1 VCFTPQFA
9 NWWLP
14 WLLSTLFDHPQSW
27 LGLQLLVNSSV
38 PTKLQKQ
45 LNTVTPSFFVCKRFA
60 ARKKIVSPPNFTVS
74 CTYEYTMGFVVL
86 CVWKCSLMSTT
97 QLVRLFLFTTMWVR
111 FFLSKSFQ
119 FLTSE
124 AICNCKLSEM
134 SIPCENLFLGFCF
147 FIYSNQKQF
156 NYCLCKAS
164 HQEQLKGSWDVPGHM
179 RKLSQWT
186 TTSHVLHM
194 MKVVDPCMLAAKSRA
209 VVAWAAFHKH
219 LVLHKQHMCL
229 VVAAP
234 LWPKEVGPQ
243 SSICRPPD
251 TPLKRQ
257 LHTTTNWLYFHNECI
272 IFRLHTNHIFILWV
286 IHESALVSAIQH
298 LTRGSQLLCSSTIS
312 TITCTTLY
320 SSYFFLILPAWNDV

>member
-9 NWWLP
+9 KWWLP

-27 LGLQLLVNSSV
+27 LGLQLLVNSCV

-45 LNTVTPSFFVCKRFA
+45 LNPATPSFFVCKRFA
-60 ARKKIVSPPNFTVS
+60 ARKKIVSLPNFTVS

-97 QLVRLFLFTTMWVR
+97 QLVHLSLPTAMWVR
-111 FFLSKSFQ
+111 IFLSKSFQ
-119 FLTSE
+119 FLTSK
-124 AICNCKLSEM
+124 AICNCKLSEW
-134 SIPCENLFLGFCF
+134 SIGCENFCF

-156 NYCLCKAS
+156 DYHLCKAS
-164 HQEQLKGSWDVPGHM
+164 HGEQLKGSWEIIGHM

-186 TTSHVLHM
+186 TPSHVLHI

-209 VVAWAAFHKH
+209 VVAWAAFHNH
-219 LVLHKQHMCL
+219 VVLHRQHMCL

-243 SSICRPPD
+243 SSICRLSD
-251 TPLKRQ
+251 TLLKRQ
-257 LHTTTNWLYFHNECI
+257 LHTRTNWLYFHTESI
-272 IFRLHTNHIFILWV
+272 IFRLRRNHIFIFCVKPWKWSCECDFSCNTTFDKR
-286 IHESALVSAIQH
+286 IPAFIF
-298 LTRGSQLLCSSTIS
+298 S
-312 TITCTTLY
+312 TITCTTL
-320 SSYFFLILPAWNDV
+320 SSSSFFLILPACNHV